1 MGSRGTLSTQ
11 PSKVLPLALMAKT
24 CWVTKETEAEI
35 TYHRG
40 EEDGTTCWLCQQ
52 HSTTPRRLRVHLPQH
67 FITTFCPCGELS
79 YHMDYILCHQRTMN
93 CYQGHLYD
101 VDEAS
106 YHKFLRLI
114 QPLITVHFERFS
126 QGFPTLRHI
135 TLGLVIKPPGY
146 RRSHTSHSSS
156 EPSSRPRTLLRVIL
170 QRIDTQPQKRSPS
183 PLLPTDRK
191 RRWQSSSRPVIP
203 LWLATYGR

>member
-1 MGSRGTLSTQ
+1 MLILDSSKRCPKQSTARKKLKAGCRWNWWMPILDFPEMSETKYWKKRQKDARDGMGSRDALPTQ
-11 PSKVLPLALMAKT
+11 PSKVLPPALMAKT

-93 CYQGHLYD
+93 CYQGH
-101 VDEAS
+101 S
-106 YHKFLRLI
+106 MMWTR
-114 QPLITVHFERFS
+114 P
-126 QGFPTLRHI
+126 PT
-135 TLGLVIKPPGY
+135 
-146 RRSHTSHSSS
+146 TSS
-156 EPSSRPRTLLRVIL
+156 
-170 QRIDTQPQKRSPS
+170 
-183 PLLPTDRK
+183 
-191 RRWQSSSRPVIP
+191 
-203 LWLATYGR
+203 